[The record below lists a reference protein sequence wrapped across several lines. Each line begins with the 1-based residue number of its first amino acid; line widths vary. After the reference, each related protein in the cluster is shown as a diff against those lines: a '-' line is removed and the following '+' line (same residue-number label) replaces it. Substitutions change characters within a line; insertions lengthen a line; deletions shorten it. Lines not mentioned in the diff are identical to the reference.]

1 MRISDWS
8 SDVCSSD
15 LLGETHTVSGLE
27 RGALWDYLRAHY
39 GPQQMVVA
47 AAGKIEH
54 HAFVEQVGAAF
65 THERFA
71 CNGATDPAAYRRGD
85 RRAQRDLEQA
95 HLLIGFDG
103 VGHLDAR
110 SQDDR
115 VRSGWFS
122 TFSFICSP

>member
-54 HAFVEQVGAAF
+54 QAFVEQVGEAF
-65 THERFA
+65 THEGFA
-71 CNGATDPAAYRRGD
+71 CNGATDPAAYRGGD
-85 RRAQRDLEQA
+85 RRDQRA
-95 HLLIGFDG
+95 PAPVHLRPGLARPG
-103 VGHLDAR
+103 VLD
-110 SQDDR
+110 DDHY
-115 VRSGWFS
+115 
-122 TFSFICSP
+122 PPPAPP